1 MIAVHVAAG
10 LANQMF
16 QYAFSRELK
25 YKGYEVYIDQT
36 NFKPRKEW
44 AFEFVRLQDAFPNIE
59 IKTMPECFFPLVYKT
74 TKKWSLLKKWLDKV
88 FHIRYVEEP
97 RFAYTEGID
106 RKITWHCNIKGFWQS
121 EKNFKDCFA
130 DVRKQFTFLPFDEP
144 KNIACANKMSVE
156 NSVAIHLRK
165 GKDYLESEL
174 MGKNLCGAD
183 YYMKAIEYVR
193 NHVESPVFYIFTDN
207 PQWVKDNL
215 PEFDYT
221 LVDWNEVAGKRNFRD
236 MQLMTC
242 AKHNI
247 IGNSTYSWWGAWI
260 NPNPDKIVV
269 APKKWFNPINDFFA
283 TNDVVPDSWIKL

>member
-1 MIAVHVAAG
+1 MIVVHVAAG

-25 YKGYEVYIDQT
+25 HKGCSVYIDQT

-59 IKTMPECFFPLVYKT
+59 IRQMPSWMFRMVYKE
-74 TKKWSLLKKWLDKV
+74 TKKWRILKKWLDKLL
-88 FHIRYVEEP
+88 HIRYIYEDCFSYMP
-97 RFAYTEGID
+97 NMDQLA
-106 RKITWHCNIKGFWQS
+106 TWHCLYKGFWQS
-121 EKNFKDCFA
+121 EMYFKDCA
-130 DVRKQFTFLPFDEP
+130 DDVRKQFTFLPFDEP
-144 KNIACANKMSVE
+144 MNITYAQKMAQE

-165 GKDYLESEL
+165 GRDYLESDL
-174 MGKNLCGAD
+174 MGKDLCGAD
-183 YYMKAIEYVR
+183 YYMEAIEYIR
-193 NHVESPVFYIFTDN
+193 KHVKNPVFYVFTDN

-215 PEFDYT
+215 PAFEYT

-242 AKHNI
+242 CKHNI
-247 IGNSTYSWWGAWI
+247 IGNSTYSWWGAWL
-260 NPNPDKIVV
+260 NPNQEKIVI

-283 TNDVVPDSWIKL
+283 HDDVVPNSWIKM

>member
-25 YKGYEVYIDQT
+25 HNGYDVFLDQT

-59 IKTMPECFFPLVYKT
+59 IKAMPKGFFPLVYKS
-74 TKKWSLLKKWLDKV
+74 TKRWNLLKKWLDRI
-88 FHIRYVEEP
+88 FHIRYVDEP
-97 RFAYTEGID
+97 RFAYTEGIE
-106 RKITWHCNIKGFWQS
+106 KQFTWHCNIKGFWQS
-121 EKNFKDCFA
+121 EKNFKDCFE
-130 DVRKQFTFLPFDEP
+130 DVRKQFTFLPFDEAR
-144 KNIACANKMSVE
+144 NIECAQKMANE

-174 MGKNLCGAD
+174 MGKTLCGAD
-183 YYMKAIEYVR
+183 YYMRAIEYIKE
-193 NHVESPVFYIFTDN
+193 HVKNPVFYIFTDN

-215 PEFDYT
+215 PTFDYT
-221 LVDWNEVAGKRNFRD
+221 LVDWNDVAGKRNFRD

-247 IGNSTYSWWGAWI
+247 IGNSTYSWWGAWL
-260 NPNPDKIVV
+260 NANPDKIVV
-269 APKKWFNPINDFFA
+269 APQKWFNPINDFFA
-283 TNDVVPDSWIKL
+283 TDDVVPDSWIKL